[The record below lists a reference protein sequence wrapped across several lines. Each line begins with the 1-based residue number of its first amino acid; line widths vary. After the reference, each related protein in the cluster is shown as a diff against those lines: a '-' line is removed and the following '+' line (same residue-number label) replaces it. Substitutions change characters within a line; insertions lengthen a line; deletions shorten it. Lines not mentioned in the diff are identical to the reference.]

1 MRICIDVGH
10 GGIDSGAVG
19 NGLKEKDI
27 TLKIALKVRDL
38 LKDVCEVVMTRE
50 VDKYVSLQERCDI
63 ANNNKADYFIS
74 IHVNSAGKI
83 KATGFESYVSRFASQ
98 KSKELG
104 KKIHDSLA
112 QFYTSKGFVDRG
124 FKEAG
129 FYVLNNTKM
138 PAILIENLFINNP
151 NEAKYL
157 SDESFINDLSNA
169 IVTALKEALGIITPV
184 ANKTSIVGQS
194 KASVLQAQTWA
205 KKRGAADVFIN
216 IAPLYW
222 EIAQKYGIRPEVAYA
237 QAAKESAFGRFG
249 GVLDYSFHNWCGLKT
264 LQGGSNYGPNAHARF
279 PDDRTGIE
287 AHIQHLCA
295 YAGVNIPEGTVIV
308 DPRYTLVQKG
318 IAPYVEDL
326 GGKWAPAQD
335 YGISIVKDYLNDL
348 LNTAAEI
355 PQQNEA
361 EKYKN
366 LLIEIKQKIE
376 EVLK

>member
-138 PAILIENLFINNP
+138 PAIVIENLFINNP

-237 QAAKESAFGRFG
+237 QAAKETAFGRSG
-249 GVLDYSFHNWCGLKT
+249 GVL
-264 LQGGSNYGPNAHARF
+264 
-279 PDDRTGIE
+279 DDRTGIE

-295 YAGVNIPEGTVIV
+295 YAGVNIPEGVPIV
-308 DPRYTLVQKG
+308 DPRYTLVKKG
-318 IAPYVEDL
+318 SAPYVEDL
-326 GGKWAPAQD
+326 GGKWAAAQD